1 MLEYSCVFKH
11 NLWIEKKLFK
21 DLKRQDRTF
30 VSSIRDQ
37 LRKDGINKKSL
48 GNLVFEHMRKTVK
61 TRVQAIKVNP
71 APLSR
76 TRSLNDAV
84 IEDCS
89 STSTSAKSTISRK
102 SEPDM
107 RYWGTNGYEDLWD
120 STEKPER
127 VVSIDA

>member
-1 MLEYSCVFKH
+1 MNSIRNQL
-11 NLWIEKKLFK
+11 
-21 DLKRQDRTF
+21 RQDGL
-30 VSSIRDQ
+30 S
-37 LRKDGINKKSL
+37 KKTL
-48 GNLVFEHMRKTVK
+48 GNLVLDHMRKTVK
-61 TRVQAIKVNP
+61 SRVQAIKVNP

-107 RYWGTNGYEDLWD
+107 RYWGTNGYEDLWN

-127 VVSIDA
+127 VVSGFICFVLKSFYFKFGILIFV